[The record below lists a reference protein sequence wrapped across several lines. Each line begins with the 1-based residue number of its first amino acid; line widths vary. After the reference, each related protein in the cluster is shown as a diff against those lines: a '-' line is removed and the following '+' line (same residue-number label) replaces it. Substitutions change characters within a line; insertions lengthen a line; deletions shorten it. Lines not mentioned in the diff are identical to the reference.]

1 MDEDQSFLDML
12 SFGASQQLPCSPLGE
27 QEVPATQECSATVKA
42 KSTKGKNWSSDEDK
56 VLIQAWAH
64 TSLDALIGTDQ
75 QSSSYWGRISDY
87 YNEHKNSSWPERNP
101 NAINCRWNTIRE
113 QTNKFCGC
121 CQQIINRN
129 CSGQTVDQKKKQ
141 KKTSDAIPG
150 ITCTDDDIRAHT
162 DDLETE
168 KRPLGTKREKE
179 RRRKGKA
186 FASDGDGCKLSLET
200 VWSQKLEKDEIKEA
214 TKTARCARAFELQKR
229 HIALQERRNE
239 NNLNWKKKSCPWT
252 LVLRVLD
259 KNNSTKTSRMRS
271 LLATTQQ
278 VNFVIN

>member
-1 MDEDQSFLDML
+1 MYKTKDPKGRPFTLMHCYLELEKFPKWQTRS
-12 SFGASQQLPCSPLGE
+12 SQ
-27 QEVPATQECSATVKA
+27 
-42 KSTKGKNWSSDEDK
+42 
-56 VLIQAWAH
+56 
-64 TSLDALIGTDQ
+64 
-75 QSSSYWGRISDY
+75 
-87 YNEHKNSSWPERNP
+87 
-101 NAINCRWNTIRE
+101 
-113 QTNKFCGC
+113 
-121 CQQIINRN
+121 
-129 CSGQTVDQKKKQ
+129 KKQ